1 MNPSFDGVLE
11 TLFLD
16 LAGRRLRVV
25 IERRGPADAPAWLL
39 LPALSTVSSRS
50 EWQPLA
56 EAVQDQRQL
65 VSFDWPGFGDS
76 ERPALTYDA
85 ELLRSCL
92 RAILS
97 YLSCR
102 NHARLTLVAAGHS
115 ASIAL
120 GLASEWSDRWR
131 RLVLVAPTWRGP
143 LPTMTGWPPQRF
155 GWLRGLMAAPLIGPT
170 LYRLNTSKAVLQLM
184 LRRHVWVN
192 RALLTPERLREQQ
205 RLAHRSRRRRSL
217 RQRRLRERWAGRR
230 RAARLVAGPGPPAG
244 VPSPCGAGRGS
255 TTALQRGDAEAG
267 RGCRSGV
274 DIPGAAGASPGIRRR
289 AGSTVV
295 GRQRRRKLTGT
306 AFAPAVAPF
315 RQPPIPAS
323 VYSSDR
329 LFQRSPGPDQLGRS
343 STQISQSVS

>member
-76 ERPALTYDA
+76 ERQALTYDA

-155 GWLRGLMAAPLIGPT
+155 GWLRELVAAPLIGPT
-170 LYRLNTSKAVLQLM
+170 LYRLNTSQAVLQLM

-205 RLAHRSRRRRSL
+205 RLARRRGARFASAAFVSGGLDAAEQRDWWLDQARQLECPLHVVLAGEAPPRSSEEM
-217 RQRRLRERWAGRR
+217 QRL
-230 RAARLVAGPGPPAG
+230 
-244 VPSPCGAGRGS
+244 
-255 TTALQRGDAEAG
+255 AEAADQVTTFPG
-267 RGCRSGV
+267 RLGLHQEF
-274 DIPGAAGASPGIRRR
+274 GAALA
-289 AGSTVV
+289 
-295 GRQRRRKLTGT
+295 QRLLEDND
-306 AFAPAVAPF
+306 AAN
-315 RQPPIPAS
+315 
-323 VYSSDR
+323 
-329 LFQRSPGPDQLGRS
+329 
-343 STQISQSVS
+343 